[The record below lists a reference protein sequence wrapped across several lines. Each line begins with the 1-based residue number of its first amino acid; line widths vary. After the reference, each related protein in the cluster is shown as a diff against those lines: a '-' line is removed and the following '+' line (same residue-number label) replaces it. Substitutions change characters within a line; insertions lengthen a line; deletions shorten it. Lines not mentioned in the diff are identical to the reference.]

1 MAIHNK
7 VKQLYVNAYSGIRSE
22 VWWLSLIMLINR
34 SGAMVFPFMSIYLTH
49 HLHFTEIQA
58 GWILSSYGMGSMVG
72 VLAGGW
78 LADKYGSFK
87 VQFISQILSGID
99 GFCYRK

>member
-1 MAIHNK
+1 
-7 VKQLYVNAYSGIRSE
+7 
-22 VWWLSLIMLINR
+22 
-34 SGAMVFPFMSIYLTH
+34 MSIYLTH

-87 VQFISQILSGID
+87 VQFISQILSGIGWLLLSQVTMYEQLLTCIKKAKEKGADYQRD
-99 GFCYRK
+99 GFFRRLCQ